1 VNQFQEKALLNDSY
15 KLLSKIS
22 STKTDYIVER
32 SIIPDIKVNNSKE
45 LDNKI
50 NEDYNILSEN
60 DYIPTNPNKNVY
72 QISQNIFNN
81 INCFPE
87 NRKEKTPIK
96 LTKSHELNNEME
108 DVDFEISDLTANQ
121 KADDSIEVARKRSIR
136 STRKFKKESLV
147 IQNENLLSIIGS
159 NDLNYKNEIR
169 DDTVKEVNLKVIEN
183 LTQLEIEGK
192 KEIHEVETQTNIDMV
207 NEDQKLFNYSNTNV
221 FVNVP
226 EDAPIEKQK
235 TIDIIWVDT
244 DQENQNTPIKSVDQI
259 PKIQNENERKTEHI
273 LIINDQKKKVNFVAE
288 SKVINLKENRRVMI
302 DKYKSS
308 ASKFVVI

>member
-1 VNQFQEKALLNDSY
+1 MNQFQEKALLNDSY